1 MSRARK
7 FDDTTC
13 KNLAQWFERLRGLG
27 SVAAKA
33 RELGVSE
40 KAVRDAIARGNG
52 TYEARHKLSES
63 ELGALVDQLG
73 STGNVVE

>member
-52 TYEARHKLSES
+52 TYESRVQKHLSDDEI
-63 ELGALVDQLG
+63 AKLVD
-73 STGNVVE
+73 TIV